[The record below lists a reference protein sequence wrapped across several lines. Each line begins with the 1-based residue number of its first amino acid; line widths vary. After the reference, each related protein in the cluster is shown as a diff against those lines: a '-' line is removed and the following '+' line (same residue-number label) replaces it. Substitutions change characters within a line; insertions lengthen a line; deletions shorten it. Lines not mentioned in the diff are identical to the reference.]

1 VFAPSIDTVRVFL
14 HLLAAAV
21 WVGGQLTLAGL
32 VPTLRSAAP
41 DAVRPAARRFAAL
54 AWPAFG
60 VLVAT
65 GVWNLFEIDVVDT
78 STTYQVTLLV
88 KLLVV
93 AASGIGAAVHQIG
106 RSTAALAVGG
116 ALAGAGA
123 IGAMFLGTLL
133 VRHG

>member
-1 VFAPSIDTVRVFL
+1 MFEPSLHTVRVFL

-32 VPTLRSAAP
+32 VPTLRAAAP
-41 DAVRPAARRFAAL
+41 DAVRPAARRFALL

-65 GVWNLFEIDVVDT
+65 GVWNLFEVDIAAT

-88 KLLVV
+88 KLFVV

-106 RSTAALAVGG
+106 RSKAALAIGG
-116 ALAGAGA
+116 SLAGVGA
-123 IGAMFLGTLL
+123 IVALFLGTLL